1 MLVISI
7 VIFMIPMNIVLLGN
21 WTPQP
26 TSVWDIEP
34 PKSQAQS
41 FEEIQRIEIERQRRV
56 SHFIT
61 FFAGI

>member
-1 MLVISI
+1 MKI
-7 VIFMIPMNIVLLGN
+7 VKLCTLGN

-56 SHFIT
+56 SNLPVVFVDNC
-61 FFAGI
+61 